1 MSVRRFVLLFSMMF
15 LLVSACAPLETPAP
29 TSEPPTV
36 EPVQNSGFYPLDT
49 MTQIEE
55 LDIILAAVA
64 SGDPQQ
70 VRDLFGYTATACMT
84 VNALGG
90 PPPCRAG
97 EAEGTSVEVLPILGS
112 EGSFLRREE
121 AGGFPGLQVS
131 GIYAVYEVSSS
142 AYSEPNYPAGDYALA
157 FVSDS
162 DIPGVVLQ
170 VRDGRIIRIDYVFE
184 MTSFKDRL
192 ERDAS
197 NFILPPNS

>member
-1 MSVRRFVLLFSMMF
+1 MSFRGFASLFSLM
-15 LLVSACAPLETPAP
+15 LLILAACAPVVTSAP
-29 TSEPPTV
+29 QDDPLITV
-36 EPVQNSGFYPLDT
+36 PQADGYPLDT
-49 MTQIEE
+49 RTGIAEIDVV
-55 LDIILAAVA
+55 LTAVA

-70 VRDLFGYTATACMT
+70 VRDLFGYTKTACMT

-131 GIYAVYEVSSS
+131 GIHTVYEVSSS

-184 MTSFKDRL
+184 MTSFKARF

-197 NFILPPNS
+197 SFILPPNS